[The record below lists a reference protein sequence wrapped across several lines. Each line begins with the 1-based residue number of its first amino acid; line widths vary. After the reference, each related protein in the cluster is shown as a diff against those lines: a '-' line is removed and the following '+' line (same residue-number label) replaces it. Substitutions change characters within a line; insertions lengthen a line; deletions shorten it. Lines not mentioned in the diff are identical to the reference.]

1 MSLPKIK
8 RIDSARHMDGESWEV
23 GQEAGYQTG
32 LIITEIKD
40 MTSEFDDSI
49 NVSYDIYANGK
60 LYKTLVNMPVQVTY
74 EIEGESNE

>member
-1 MSLPKIK
+1 MLPKII
-8 RIDSARHMDGESWEV
+8 RIDSARPMDGESWEV
-23 GQEAGYQTG
+23 GKEVGYKSG
-32 LIITEIKD
+32 VFITEIKD

-49 NVSYDIYANGK
+49 NVCYDIYANGK